1 MSFAGLYSGEPG
13 GASSAHVGSAEL
25 VLFKVVAFEE
35 NSVAVWGE
43 GAEVAGHVVER
54 EPVDLVLMVEEG
66 VQGGELGG
74 AELAAEEVG
83 GWDGVDREQVEFQLG
98 GGKMLG
104 AEFAGGGGVH
114 VGEHVVFLEVDEN
127 GGAEVKGGGAKRA
140 GNEGGG

>member
-13 GASSAHVGSAEL
+13 GASSAHVGSTQL

-43 GAEVAGHVVER
+43 GAEVAGHVVEG
-54 EPVDLVLMVEEG
+54 EAVHFVLMIKEG
-66 VQGGELGG
+66 VQGGELGR

-83 GWDGVDREQVEFQLG
+83 GWDGVDGEQVGFQLG

-114 VGEHVVFLEVDEN
+114 VGEHVIFLEVDEN
-127 GGAEVKGGGAKRA
+127 GGAEVEGRGAQRAGDFGGG
-140 GNEGGG
+140 